1 MNATAFFRGVKPIL
15 SVIAVVVTAGLLV
28 AAIVFSEMGS
38 EWAIFLTGV
47 LVAATLSMASR
58 ASQAEWT
65 IALRN
70 GRLKRLQ
77 EKLAEEQHRRHDA
90 EIRFENAR
98 LPLDLMEALP
108 GIKALLVGRD
118 GNIRLHNRAVREWL
132 GLRQELIQGK
142 GLRELLG
149 DKVCDALAEPVNRA
163 MAGEVASIEIILS
176 SLNGSRSPA
185 TARVFPHHF
194 ASGPVDGAFILL
206 MPVEAVSTS
215 ADADQEE
222 AADRASSEQAMFV
235 DAFSEEISGSESAVE
250 RILNAIE
257 HNEFRLFCQT
267 ITPLA
272 DTASAP
278 AHYEI
283 LIRLIE
289 EEEGMMAPGA
299 FFPLVEKFGLMPRLD
314 RWVVEHSAKWVSAHR
329 SVQQVHSTLF
339 INLSASTLNDPEFPA
354 FVGEQV
360 ERHGLLPGTLCFEIA
375 NFDLAANHVAAGVFA
390 KAVRRHGCQLALSG
404 FGRDGVSFESL
415 RGCTVDYLKIDGSI
429 ILDILRDP
437 MDLARVA
444 AITRVART
452 IDVKT
457 VAELVES
464 EECIAKLRELHVDF
478 AQGFGI
484 SRPCALDEIS

>member
-1 MNATAFFRGVKPIL
+1 MKAKAFFRGVKPIL
-15 SVIAVVVTAGLLV
+15 SVIAVIVTAGLLV

-98 LPLDLMEALP
+98 LPLDLVESLP
-108 GIKALLVGRD
+108 GIKVLLVGRD
-118 GNIRLHNRAVREWL
+118 GNIRLHNQAVRDWL
-132 GLRQELIQGK
+132 GLRQDLIQGK
-142 GLRELLG
+142 GMRELLG
-149 DKVCDALAEPVNRA
+149 DKVCDALAEPINRA
-163 MAGEVASIEIILS
+163 MAGEVASIELMLS
-176 SLNGSRSPA
+176 SLDGGRSLSA
-185 TARVFPHHF
+185 ASVFPHQVNH
-194 ASGPVDGAFILL
+194 GPVDGAFILL
-206 MPVEAVSTS
+206 MPVETMAAAAQEDERGGDDQAS
-215 ADADQEE
+215 A
-222 AADRASSEQAMFV
+222 EQALFV
-235 DAFSEEISGSESAVE
+235 EAFSEEISGSESAVE

-267 ITPLA
+267 ISPLA
-272 DTASAP
+272 DPLSSP
-278 AHYEI
+278 VHYEI

-299 FFPLVEKFGLMPRLD
+299 FFPLVEKFGLMPQLD
-314 RWVVEHSAKWVSAHR
+314 RWVVEHSAKWASAHR
-329 SVQQVHSTLF
+329 SGQHAHSTLF

-354 FVGEQV
+354 FVGAQV
-360 ERHGLLPGTLCFEIA
+360 ERYGLMPGTLCFEIA
-375 NFDLAANHVAAGVFA
+375 NFDLAANHAAAGVFA

-404 FGRDGVSFESL
+404 FGRDGVSFETL

-484 SRPCALDEIS
+484 SRPCALDEIR